1 MEYQINNGILRIYL
15 SGDIDHHSAGEI
27 RKEID
32 RLILQS
38 EPQEVVLN
46 FRRVQFCDS
55 SGIAVV
61 LGRYKL
67 SVSEGFTL
75 ALEELPSS
83 VENIF
88 RLSKIDNLVEFRKKE
103 KISNAKIRN

>member
-1 MEYQINNGILRIYL
+1 MDYQINNGTLRIYF
-15 SGDIDHHSAGEI
+15 SGDIDHHGAGEI
-27 RKEID
+27 RKETD
-32 RLILQS
+32 KLILQFT
-38 EPQEVVLN
+38 PQEVVLN

-67 SVSEGFTL
+67 SIKEGFSL
-75 ALEELPSS
+75 VLEELPLS

-103 KISNAKIRN
+103 KLSNEKIRK